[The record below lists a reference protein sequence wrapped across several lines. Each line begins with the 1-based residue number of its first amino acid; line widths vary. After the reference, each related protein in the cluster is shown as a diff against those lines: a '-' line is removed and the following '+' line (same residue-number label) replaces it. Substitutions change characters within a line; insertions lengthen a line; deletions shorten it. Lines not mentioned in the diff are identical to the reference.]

1 MPRSSSATARALK
14 ADDAVMRDRM
24 IPAPV
29 LPPVTRRPKAFGTAP
44 AEAPAEASLLGV
56 IQAMAEAHE
65 GHIQA
70 MAALHRQF
78 LAQQRDALA
87 RLVGRVPAPPPV
99 PAVSRSLPGP
109 KLDRADLE
117 AFARHERSVASLFG
131 PLFARQDRH
140 RYQIRLPAPP
150 LTITDRVLG
159 IEGEPGSLAQG
170 RIWAE
175 YELKPDSRWLDPAGR
190 ASTLIMGEC
199 GQANMLLASYLGVDL
214 THDGLHRYR
223 LLDLE
228 TTLHGPRP
236 KVGDTL
242 SVEIRMERQAVAGGL
257 RILFL
262 TGDIRVG
269 GELRSR
275 GRFSAGLFTETE
287 LANSDPIRWDPA
299 ADTRSLSGP
308 FDLPEAP
315 ATARSFDPEA
325 LAALREGDVAAC
337 FGPGFRAHSRPPL
350 AAKPELFLLHEVPHF
365 DPRGGPWGRG
375 YLKAVQKL
383 SPQDWFFAAHF
394 PGDPCVPGFIL
405 LEGAVQALAFH
416 LTASGLTLARDGWH
430 FEMVPETTYTAKF
443 RGQIVPQTADLTYEV
458 FVEAVTA
465 GAMPHAV
472 ADIICRLEDRTIFH
486 ARRLALGLVQ
496 KG

>member
-1 MPRSSSATARALK
+1 MK
-14 ADDAVMRDRM
+14 ADDAVTRERM
-24 IPAPV
+24 IPAPG
-29 LPPVTRRPKAFGTAP
+29 LPPVTRYPKAWGSVPAAAP
-44 AEAPAEASLLGV
+44 AETGLLGV
-56 IQAMAEAHE
+56 IRAMADAHE
-65 GHIQA
+65 EHIQA

-87 RLVGRVPAPPPV
+87 RLGGHNGRMSASPPILP
-99 PAVSRSLPGP
+99 VSRSLPGP
-109 KLDRADLE
+109 KLNRSDLE
-117 AFARHERSVASLFG
+117 AFARHECSVAALFG

-150 LTITDRVLG
+150 LTITDRILG
-159 IEGEPGSLAQG
+159 IEGEPGALGQG
-170 RIWAE
+170 TIWAE
-175 YELKPDSRWLDPAGR
+175 YTLTPDSRWLDPAGR

-214 THDGLHRYR
+214 THHGRHRYR

-262 TGDIRVG
+262 TGDILVG

-287 LANSDPIRWDPA
+287 LVNSDPIHWDPA
-299 ADTRSLSGP
+299 VDTRHLSGS
-308 FDLPEAP
+308 FELPSGP
-315 ATARSFDPEA
+315 TTARSFGPEA
-325 LAALREGDVAAC
+325 LTALKEGDVAAC
-337 FGPGFRAHSRPPL
+337 FGPGFHTHSRPPL
-350 AAKPELFLLHEVPHF
+350 AAKPELFLLHEVPQF
-365 DPRGGPWGRG
+365 DPTGGPWGRG

-383 SPQDWFFAAHF
+383 SPEDWFFAAHF

-416 LTASGLTLARDGWH
+416 LTALGLTLDRDGWH
-430 FEMVPETTYTAKF
+430 FEMRPETTYTAKF

-458 FVEAVTA
+458 FIEAMAT
-465 GAMPHAV
+465 GAIPHAV
-472 ADIICRLEDRTIFH
+472 ADIICSLDGRTIFH